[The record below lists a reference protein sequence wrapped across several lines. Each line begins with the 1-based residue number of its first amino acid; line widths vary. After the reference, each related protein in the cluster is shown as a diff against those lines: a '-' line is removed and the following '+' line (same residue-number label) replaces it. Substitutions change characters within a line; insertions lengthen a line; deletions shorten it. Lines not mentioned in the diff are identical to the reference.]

1 MEYLLFMGTTYC
13 SVCEQDV
20 NHRSG
25 QKVCPRCNCR
35 FTRKQN
41 REKLENPFIDPTVNS
56 ERNRSNVANPK
67 KEETQKKRN
76 RSAIANPKKEE
87 TQKSRGL
94 WGSNRAIA
102 FGLLFGAIGGGIGY
116 LIVGKNGWQV
126 GVGFWLGAYLGHALI
141 GDLDSNE
148 VTPVSKAKSPSAKP
162 VIDFQDKEISAL
174 DKAILLNNQGWEQS
188 QAGNLNSAMGLW
200 TESALGGI
208 GNALG
213 NFTWYSLRE
222 ERYDDAISLHE
233 ECISSLKFANSPNDI
248 AKFKSNYALNLLAK
262 SGDIQKSKEIW
273 ISNSAANDPESRF
286 YAALAALLQGNQIE
300 YEELI
305 KKVSADDLDNM
316 RKILF
321 KEKISSKG
329 WFKDW
334 CSKGLDLINDIRK

>member
-1 MEYLLFMGTTYC
+1 MFMGTTYC

-41 REKLENPFIDPTVNS
+41 REKLDNPFIDPTVNS
-56 ERNRSNVANPK
+56 ERNRSNVASP
-67 KEETQKKRN
+67 QKKTSQVSRN
-76 RSAIANPKKEE
+76 DY
-87 TQKSRGL
+87 
-94 WGSNRAIA
+94 GSYRAIA
-102 FGLLFGAIGGGIGY
+102 FSLLFAAIGAAIGY
-116 LIVGKNGWQV
+116 VIAGKVNWQV
-126 GVGFWLGAYLGHALI
+126 ALGFWLGVWLGRAI
-141 GDLDSNE
+141 SGDLDSNE

-233 ECISSLKFANSPNDI
+233 ECISSLKFASPNDI